1 MLASTAYNESV
12 NVRREDK
19 MSPTRPAD
27 WSTVGECSHAVQFY
41 ETDGHL
47 LDVLTRFVG
56 TALVG
61 GDVALVIAT
70 KAHRDGLN
78 KRLKANGLDIS
89 VPREQGRFIA
99 LDAAATLE
107 KISRNGRIDAEV
119 FREILGEL
127 MGRARGTQGRRVVA
141 FGEMVALLWAQ
152 GRGESAIQLEQYWN
166 DLAAHYQFSLC
177 CAYPMQGFGNRH
189 AASFLKICA
198 QHSHVFTAARGTRLP
213 AMPASRPVP
222 PATR

>member
-1 MLASTAYNESV
+1 MLPSTAYNEIV
-12 NVRREDK
+12 NVRREDAA
-19 MSPTRPAD
+19 PHARPAD
-27 WSTVGECSHAVQFY
+27 WSAAGECSHAVQFY
-41 ETDGHL
+41 ESDGHL
-47 LDVLTRFVG
+47 LDLLTRFVG
-56 TALVG
+56 TALVS

-78 KRLKANGLDIS
+78 RRLKANGLDVS

-107 KISRNGRIDAEV
+107 KISRNGTIDAEL

-127 MGRARGTQGRRVVA
+127 IDKARGGERRVVA

-166 DLAAHYQFSLC
+166 DLAARSRFSLC

-189 AASFLKICA
+189 AASFMKICA
-198 QHSHVFTAARGTRLP
+198 QHSHVFTAARGARLP
-213 AMPASRPVP
+213 AIAASR
-222 PATR
+222 

>member
-1 MLASTAYNESV
+1 VPRA
-12 NVRREDK
+12 
-19 MSPTRPAD
+19 RPAD
-27 WSTVGECSHAVQFY
+27 WSAAGECSHAVQFY

-47 LDVLTRFVG
+47 LDLLTRFVG
-56 TALVG
+56 TALVS

-78 KRLKANGLDIS
+78 KRLKANGLDVS
-89 VPREQGRFIA
+89 VPREQGRFVA

-107 KISRNGRIDAEV
+107 RISRNGTIDAGL

-127 MGRARGTQGRRVVA
+127 MDKAAGGDRRRVVA

-152 GRGESAIQLEQYWN
+152 GRGQAAIQLEQHWN
-166 DLAAHYQFSLC
+166 DLATSYQFSLC

-189 AASFLKICA
+189 AASFMKICA
-198 QHSHVFTAARGTRLP
+198 QHSHVFTAPRGSRLP
-213 AMPASRPVP
+213 ATAASR
-222 PATR
+222 